1 MKSRSGQLEEIRYS
15 KLNPNSLC
23 PIIFAAANIP
33 GFLSALNVRINGP
46 SERTPL
52 PPSFPS
58 TVEDGVAVA

>member
-52 PPSFPS
+52 PSSSPLGAV
-58 TVEDGVAVA
+58 TGVAEA